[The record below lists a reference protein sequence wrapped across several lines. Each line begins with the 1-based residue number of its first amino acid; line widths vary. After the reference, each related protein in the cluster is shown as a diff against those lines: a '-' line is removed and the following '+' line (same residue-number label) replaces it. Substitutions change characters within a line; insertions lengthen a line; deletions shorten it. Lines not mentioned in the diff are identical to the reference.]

1 MRTLLSLALLGTV
14 ATSAWAVVFND
25 ALGDVNAPMTTYG
38 NPNVDL
44 ASVEITNTASDI
56 TFKFTTNSPSIT
68 SPDWIKVNAII
79 RNIGDP
85 TTTGNPWGRPYSLI
99 GGASAF
105 VGGWVDSGGGGQG
118 WNYDGVNWNNN
129 AATSLT
135 ISGPS
140 VSYTFNLS
148 ALGLAVGDT
157 FFFDATTT
165 GGGGNDSAWD
175 PLSQSTG
182 QIIAPDQPTELA
194 SQLTYH
200 VVPEPASM
208 VALGLGVASLI
219 RRRKKA

>member
-1 MRTLLSLALLGTV
+1 M
-14 ATSAWAVVFND
+14 ATSAWAVVYTD
-25 ALGDVNAPMTTYG
+25 ALGDCNAPMTGYG

-79 RNIGDP
+79 RVQGDP
-85 TTTGNPWGRPYSLI
+85 TTGGNAWNRPYSLN

-105 VGGWVDSGGGGQG
+105 IGGWVDGGGNGQA
-118 WNYDGVNWNNN
+118 WKYDGMSWGGP
-129 AATSLT
+129 TGPSSML

-140 VSYTFNLS
+140 VSYTFSLAS
-148 ALGLAVGDT
+148 LGMSVGDL

-175 PLSQSTG
+175 PLNQSTG
-182 QIIAPDQPTELA
+182 QISAPDQQTVLEPV
-194 SQLTYH
+194 STYL
-200 VVPEPASM
+200 VVPEPTTMA
-208 VALGLGVASLI
+208 ALGLGVAAML